1 MGTRHG
7 RCSRTMSR
15 GIEMRVLDDANTG
28 SFISSGCESIAEVRC
43 SSFMNGVIHGIY
55 SWDNALSDGES

>member
-1 MGTRHG
+1 
-7 RCSRTMSR
+7 
-15 GIEMRVLDDANTG
+15 MRVLDDANTG